1 MMPEIISM
9 AANFFVDT
17 DIIID
22 LLIDRKPFVTSSS
35 KIFELA
41 DQGKIALCTSTLC
54 INNVHYICKKVLG
67 DKQTRQVIEDL
78 MELLQVLDVT
88 ENDLRVALKSNFK
101 DFEDAIQHA
110 VATREASIKSI
121 ITRNVKD
128 YKKSSISVFDPD
140 DFLKILVV

>member
-1 MMPEIISM
+1 M

-22 LLIDRKPFVTSSS
+22 LLTDRQPFAASSS

-41 DQGKIALCTSTLC
+41 DQGKITLCTSALC
-54 INNVHYICKKVLG
+54 INNVHYICRKLLG
-67 DKQTRQVIEDL
+67 DKQTRQIIEDL
-78 MELLQVLDVT
+78 MELLQVLNVT
-88 ENDLRVALKSNFK
+88 ENDLRLALKSNFK

-110 VATREASIKSI
+110 VATREASIKCI

-128 YKKSSISVFDPD
+128 YKKSSISVFKPNE
-140 DFLKILVV
+140 FLKILDTE